1 MSSPPPD
8 PSPRPRSLIL
18 PCLGSGF
25 LLGLGIGALLFGAP
39 LLTAFL
45 GMVIG
50 ATTGALID
58 LSRIPPSS

>member
-1 MSSPPPD
+1 MRPPPPD
-8 PSPRPRSLIL
+8 PTPRPRSLIL
-18 PCLGSGF
+18 PCLVGGF
-25 LLGLGIGALLFGAP
+25 LLGLGIGALLFDAP
-39 LLTAFL
+39 LLTALL